1 MVQKNRKR
9 YFCLLAAV
17 AAMLGAVCFCQQ
29 PAAAAVETQRSAS
42 EEDARRLYEQSGV
55 SDAFSQLSEETL
67 EILDSLGIDTDDP
80 ATLFAISP
88 AKVISSALGLLTGQL
103 AEPLKRCAVI
113 FGILLLFSLT
123 DAAAPSIGKANEM
136 GGMLF
141 MLMLSLA
148 VIAPVT
154 ECVSRVLSAIRLLSD
169 FTVLLL
175 PVMAGLTA
183 ASGKPMVSA
192 ALAASSLGAAE
203 AAGWAVDQ
211 FFVPLTGAYAALCLV
226 AAVNPMFNLQNLA
239 LFFRRLFTVALGV
252 VSSLFSGVLALKG
265 AAAAAADTLTFK
277 GAKFLIGGLVP
288 VVGGAI
294 SEGLSSVTA
303 ALEAANKTIG
313 ALGIL
318 AMVFIVL
325 PPLLEVLIWW
335 AALYFCSF
343 AATLTGQTQIAFYLS
358 GVSNV
363 IVMLNILLLFA
374 AFVLIA
380 ATGILLRFAGGS
392 YG

>member
-17 AAMLGAVCFCQQ
+17 AAMLGAVCFCQ

-239 LFFRRLFTVALGV
+239 LFFRRLFTVALGA

-294 SEGLSSVTA
+294 SEGLSSVAA

-343 AATLTGQTQIAFYLS
+343 AATLTGQTQVAFYLS

>member
-17 AAMLGAVCFCQQ
+17 AAMLGAVCFCQ

-239 LFFRRLFTVALGV
+239 LFFRRLFTVALGA

-294 SEGLSSVTA
+294 SEGLSSVAA

-380 ATGILLRFAGGS
+380 ATGILLRFAGGA

>member
-17 AAMLGAVCFCQQ
+17 AAMLGAVCFCQ
-29 PAAAAVETQRSAS
+29 PAAAAVEIQRSAS
-42 EEDARRLYEQSGV
+42 EEDVRRLYEQSGV

-239 LFFRRLFTVALGV
+239 LFFRRLFTVALGA

-380 ATGILLRFAGGS
+380 ATGILLRFAGGA